1 MKPTHRH
8 RTARHRLAG
17 LIGLGLAL
25 LSNAALALGL
35 GEIRVKS
42 QPGQPLLAEI
52 PIISSEPGE
61 LEQLRARLASP
72 VTFERVGLP
81 RPEGLVN
88 ELDFTVALDES
99 GRPVV
104 RVTSST
110 PVDVPAVNFL
120 IEVDWGQ
127 GRLVREYSALV
138 STPGTLATAGQPVID
153 APVAAPT
160 DVIER
165 LPEPAVVAADPQPE
179 APAPAPEQAAPAPL
193 AAVPPAEPAAAQP
206 APQTA
211 IDLSAGDALAT
222 VRRGQT
228 LSQIAQPLAQSQ
240 GYTLDQAMVALL
252 RANPEAFIN
261 GNINL
266 LKQGAVLRVPEAAEA
281 QGIMESEAAA
291 LVRTQIAEWRRARA
305 PIPQPAAVVETTTP
319 ASASASPAAPSAVA
333 GARLEIAPPTAG
345 TAGSG
350 TQSGINAGGE
360 GEMLA
365 NEQLQQSKEDLA
377 AREAEVQELRTQV
390 AELEKLKQQQAQLLA
405 MKDSDLAAA
414 QQRLAQSQGSDGG
427 IPVWAWAGFALLFAG
442 SLAWGFAQRRKRL
455 APVPRSSVLAGGAGG
470 SRAAELAA
478 VMPPAPVVEDED
490 DVIPPSEPVAVPAPI
505 PVSPSP
511 VAAPPVSAAPPRSTG
526 KGKAGPTWHSGD
538 AAPSV
543 PPLNAATAGRDRLE
557 LAVAYLDLGDVV
569 TARDLLNEV
578 AAGQDAG
585 ARDEALQLLR
595 EIG

>member
-1 MKPTHRH
+1 M
-8 RTARHRLAG
+8 
-17 LIGLGLAL
+17 IGLGLAL

-35 GEIRVKS
+35 GEIKVKS

-72 VTFERVGLP
+72 TTFERVGLP
-81 RPEGLVN
+81 RPQGLVN
-88 ELDFTVALDES
+88 ELDFSVALDEA

-104 RVTSST
+104 RVTSRT

-138 STPGTLATAGQPVID
+138 SAPGTLAAVGQPVID

-160 DVIER
+160 DTIAR
-165 LPEPAVVAADPQPE
+165 PAQPVVATPPE
-179 APAPAPEQAAPAPL
+179 SVPAERTPLPAPPRAPAPAPVAAAPAPQ
-193 AAVPPAEPAAAQP
+193 V
-206 APQTA
+206 AP
-211 IDLSAGDALAT
+211 GDALAP
-222 VRRGQT
+222 VRRGQS
-228 LSQIAQPLAQSQ
+228 LSQVAAPLARAQ

-266 LKQGAVLRVPEAAEA
+266 LKQGAVLRVPESAEA
-281 QGIMESEAAA
+281 QTIREDEAAA
-291 LVRTQIAEWRRARA
+291 LVRSQIAEWRRARA
-305 PIPQPAAVVETTTP
+305 PIPQPAAVVE
-319 ASASASPAAPSAVA
+319 PAAAATTAPQAPRTAPVA
-333 GARLEIAPPTAG
+333 DARLEIAPAAAG
-345 TAGSG
+345 TSGSG
-350 TQSGINAGGE
+350 TQSGVSAGGE

-377 AREAEVQELRTQV
+377 AREAEVQELRSQV
-390 AELEKLKQQQAQLLA
+390 AELEKLKAQQEKLLA

-414 QQRLAQSQGSDGG
+414 QQRLAQGSGG
-427 IPVWAWAGFALLFAG
+427 EGGVPVWAWAGFALLFVGA
-442 SLAWGFAQRRKRL
+442 LAWGFAQRRQRIAP
-455 APVPRSSVLAGGAGG
+455 APVPRNPVFGHAPAD

-478 VMPPAPVVEDED
+478 AMPQAATPEAEPA
-490 DVIPPSEPVAVPAPI
+490 
-505 PVSPSP
+505 PSP
-511 VAAPPVSAAPPRSTG
+511 VLEPAVSVPVAAAPTSSPKPAPAT
-526 KGKAGPTWHSGD
+526 GPTWHAGGGMAP
-538 AAPSV
+538 AAPVTS
-543 PPLNAATAGRDRLE
+543 PQAPAGRDRLE
-557 LAVAYLDLGDVV
+557 LAVAYLDLGDVA

-578 AAGQDAG
+578 AAGHDAT

>member
-1 MKPTHRH
+1 M
-8 RTARHRLAG
+8 
-17 LIGLGLAL
+17 IGLGLAL

-35 GEIRVKS
+35 GEIKVKS

-72 VTFERVGLP
+72 TTFERVGLP
-81 RPEGLVN
+81 RPQGLVN
-88 ELDFTVALDES
+88 ELDFSVALDEA

-104 RVTSST
+104 RVTSRT

-138 STPGTLATAGQPVID
+138 SAPGTLAAAGQPVID

-160 DVIER
+160 DTIAR
-165 LPEPAVVAADPQPE
+165 PAQPVVATPPE
-179 APAPAPEQAAPAPL
+179 SVPAERTPLPAPPRAPAPAPVAAAPAPQ
-193 AAVPPAEPAAAQP
+193 V
-206 APQTA
+206 AP
-211 IDLSAGDALAT
+211 GDALAP
-222 VRRGQT
+222 VRRGQS
-228 LSQIAQPLAQSQ
+228 LSQVAAPLARAQ

-266 LKQGAVLRVPEAAEA
+266 LKQGAVLRVPESAEA
-281 QGIMESEAAA
+281 QTIREDEAAA
-291 LVRTQIAEWRRARA
+291 LVRSQIAEWRRARA
-305 PIPQPAAVVETTTP
+305 PIPQPAAVVE
-319 ASASASPAAPSAVA
+319 PAAAATTAPQAPRTAPVA
-333 GARLEIAPPTAG
+333 DARLEIAPAAAG
-345 TAGSG
+345 TSGSG
-350 TQSGINAGGE
+350 TQSGVSAGGE

-377 AREAEVQELRTQV
+377 AREAEVQELRSQV
-390 AELEKLKQQQAQLLA
+390 AELEKLKAQQEKLLA

-414 QQRLAQSQGSDGG
+414 QQRLAQGNGG
-427 IPVWAWAGFALLFAG
+427 EGGVPVWAWAGFGLLFVGA
-442 SLAWGFAQRRKRL
+442 LAWGFAQRRQRIAP
-455 APVPRSSVLAGGAGG
+455 APVPRNPVFGHAPAD

-478 VMPPAPVVEDED
+478 AMPQAATPEAEPA
-490 DVIPPSEPVAVPAPI
+490 
-505 PVSPSP
+505 PSP
-511 VAAPPVSAAPPRSTG
+511 VLEPAVSVPVAAAPTSSPKPAPAT
-526 KGKAGPTWHSGD
+526 GPTWHAGGGMAP
-538 AAPSV
+538 AAPVTS
-543 PPLNAATAGRDRLE
+543 PQAPAGRDRLE
-557 LAVAYLDLGDVV
+557 LAVAYLDLGDVA

-578 AAGQDAG
+578 AAGHDAT

>member
-1 MKPTHRH
+1 M
-8 RTARHRLAG
+8 
-17 LIGLGLAL
+17 IGLGLAL

-35 GEIRVKS
+35 GEIKVKS

-52 PIISSEPGE
+52 PIISSEQGE

-72 VTFERVGLP
+72 TTFERVGLP
-81 RPEGLVN
+81 RPQGLVN
-88 ELDFTVALDES
+88 ELDFSVALDEA

-104 RVTSST
+104 RVTSRT

-138 STPGTLATAGQPVID
+138 SAPGTLAAASQPVID

-160 DVIER
+160 DTIARPVQPVMATPPESVPAER
-165 LPEPAVVAADPQPE
+165 TPLPAPPR
-179 APAPAPEQAAPAPL
+179 APAPVAAAPAPQ
-193 AAVPPAEPAAAQP
+193 V
-206 APQTA
+206 AP
-211 IDLSAGDALAT
+211 GDALAP
-222 VRRGQT
+222 VRRGQS
-228 LSQIAQPLAQSQ
+228 LSQVAAPLARAQ

-266 LKQGAVLRVPEAAEA
+266 LKQGAVLRVPESAEA
-281 QGIMESEAAA
+281 QTIREDEAAA
-291 LVRTQIAEWRRARA
+291 LVRSQIAEWRRARA
-305 PIPQPAAVVETTTP
+305 PIPQPAAVVE
-319 ASASASPAAPSAVA
+319 PAAAATTAPQAPRTAPVA
-333 GARLEIAPPTAG
+333 DARLEIAPAAAG
-345 TAGSG
+345 TSGSG
-350 TQSGINAGGE
+350 TQSGVSAGGE

-377 AREAEVQELRTQV
+377 AREAEVQELRSQV
-390 AELEKLKQQQAQLLA
+390 AELEKLKAQQEKLLA

-414 QQRLAQSQGSDGG
+414 QQRLAQGSGG
-427 IPVWAWAGFALLFAG
+427 EGGVPVWAWAGFALLFVGA
-442 SLAWGFAQRRKRL
+442 LAWGFAQRRQRIAP
-455 APVPRSSVLAGGAGG
+455 APVPRNPVFGHAPAD

-478 VMPPAPVVEDED
+478 AMPQAATPEAEPA
-490 DVIPPSEPVAVPAPI
+490 
-505 PVSPSP
+505 PSP
-511 VAAPPVSAAPPRSTG
+511 VLEPAVSVPVAATPTSSPKPAP
-526 KGKAGPTWHSGD
+526 AMGPTWHAGGGMAP
-538 AAPSV
+538 AAPVTS
-543 PPLNAATAGRDRLE
+543 PQAPAGRDRLE
-557 LAVAYLDLGDVV
+557 LAVAYLDLGDVA

-578 AAGQDAG
+578 AAGHDAT

>member
-1 MKPTHRH
+1 M
-8 RTARHRLAG
+8 
-17 LIGLGLAL
+17 IGLGLAL

-35 GEIRVKS
+35 GEIKVKS

-52 PIISSEPGE
+52 PIISSEQGE

-72 VTFERVGLP
+72 TTFERVGLP
-81 RPEGLVN
+81 RPQGLVN
-88 ELDFTVALDES
+88 ELDFSVALDEA

-104 RVTSST
+104 RVTSRT

-138 STPGTLATAGQPVID
+138 SAPGTLAAASRPVID

-160 DVIER
+160 DTIARPVQPVMATPPESVPAER
-165 LPEPAVVAADPQPE
+165 TPLPAPPR
-179 APAPAPEQAAPAPL
+179 APAPAPVAAAPAPQ
-193 AAVPPAEPAAAQP
+193 V
-206 APQTA
+206 AP
-211 IDLSAGDALAT
+211 GDALAP
-222 VRRGQT
+222 VRRGQS
-228 LSQIAQPLAQSQ
+228 LSQVAAPLARAQ

-266 LKQGAVLRVPEAAEA
+266 LKQGAVLRVPESAEA
-281 QGIMESEAAA
+281 QTIREDEAAA
-291 LVRTQIAEWRRARA
+291 LVRSQIAEWRRARA
-305 PIPQPAAVVETTTP
+305 PIPQPAAVVE
-319 ASASASPAAPSAVA
+319 PAAAATTAPQAPRTAPVA
-333 GARLEIAPPTAG
+333 DARLEIAPAAAG
-345 TAGSG
+345 TSGSG
-350 TQSGINAGGE
+350 TQSGVSAGGE

-377 AREAEVQELRTQV
+377 AREAEVQELRSQV
-390 AELEKLKQQQAQLLA
+390 AELEKLKAQQEKLLA

-414 QQRLAQSQGSDGG
+414 QQRLAQGSGG
-427 IPVWAWAGFALLFAG
+427 EGGVPVWAWAGFALLFVGA
-442 SLAWGFAQRRKRL
+442 LAWGFAQRRQRIAP
-455 APVPRSSVLAGGAGG
+455 APVPRNPVFGHAPAD

-478 VMPPAPVVEDED
+478 AMPQAATPEAEPA
-490 DVIPPSEPVAVPAPI
+490 
-505 PVSPSP
+505 PSP
-511 VAAPPVSAAPPRSTG
+511 VLEPAVSVPVAATPTSSPKPAP
-526 KGKAGPTWHSGD
+526 AMGPTWHAGGGMAP
-538 AAPSV
+538 AAPVTS
-543 PPLNAATAGRDRLE
+543 PQAPAGRDRLE
-557 LAVAYLDLGDVV
+557 LAVAYLDLGDVA

-578 AAGQDAG
+578 AAGHDAT

>member
-1 MKPTHRH
+1 M
-8 RTARHRLAG
+8 
-17 LIGLGLAL
+17 IGLGLAL

-52 PIISSEPGE
+52 PVISSEPGE

-81 RPEGLVN
+81 RPQGLVN
-88 ELDFTVALDES
+88 ELDFAVALDDA

-104 RVTSST
+104 RVTSRA

-138 STPGTLATAGQPVID
+138 STPGTLAAAEQPVID
-153 APVAAPT
+153 APAAAPT
-160 DVIER
+160 DIIVRPVEPVVAAP
-165 LPEPAVVAADPQPE
+165 PEPAPE
-179 APAPAPEQAAPAPL
+179 PPARSAPAPAPAPVVTAAPTPPVAPDGTL
-193 AAVPPAEPAAAQP
+193 AP
-206 APQTA
+206 
-211 IDLSAGDALAT
+211 
-222 VRRGQT
+222 VRRGQS
-228 LSQIAQPLAQSQ
+228 LSQIAAPLAREQ

-261 GNINL
+261 GNLNL

-281 QGIMESEAAA
+281 QTILESEAAA
-291 LVRTQIAEWRRARA
+291 LVRSQIAEWRSARA
-305 PIPQPAAVVETTTP
+305 PIPQPAAVVESVATP
-319 ASASASPAAPSAVA
+319 APAATSRAPAVA
-333 GARLEIAPPTAG
+333 DARLEIAPAATS
-345 TAGSG
+345 TSGSG
-350 TQSGINAGGE
+350 TQSGVSAGGE

-377 AREAEVQELRTQV
+377 AREAEVQELRSQV
-390 AELEKLKQQQAQLLA
+390 AELEKLKAQQEKLLA

-414 QQRLAQSQGSDGG
+414 QQRLAQSNGSDGG
-427 IPVWAWAGFALLFAG
+427 VPVWAWAGFGLLFVGA
-442 SLAWGFAQRRKRL
+442 LAWGFAQRRQRVSP
-455 APVPRSSVLAGGAGG
+455 APVPRNPIFDKAPAD

-478 VMPPAPVVEDED
+478 AMPQATPEPEH
-490 DVIPPSEPVAVPAPI
+490 EPVRT
-505 PVSPSP
+505 PSP
-511 VAAPPVSAAPPRSTG
+511 VLEPAVVVPPAAAPKSAPKAAPAP
-526 KGKAGPTWHSGD
+526 APGPTWHAGGS
-538 AAPSV
+538 AASV
-543 PPLNAATAGRDRLE
+543 APVASPQAPAGRDRLE
-557 LAVAYLDLGDVV
+557 LAVAYLDLGDVA

-578 AAGQDAG
+578 AAGNDAI

-595 EIG
+595 DIG

>member
-1 MKPTHRH
+1 MKQLVR
-8 RTARHRLAG
+8 RLV
-17 LIGLGLAL
+17 AL
-25 LSNAALALGL
+25 LLTLQCFSALALGL
-35 GEIRVKS
+35 GEIKVKS

-72 VTFERVGLP
+72 TTFERVGLP
-81 RPEGLVN
+81 RPQGLVN
-88 ELDFTVALDES
+88 ELDFSVALDEA

-104 RVTSST
+104 RVTSRT

-138 STPGTLATAGQPVID
+138 SAPGTLAAAGQPVID

-160 DVIER
+160 DTIAR
-165 LPEPAVVAADPQPE
+165 PAQPVVATPPE
-179 APAPAPEQAAPAPL
+179 SVPAERAPLPAPPRAPAPAPVAAAPAPQ
-193 AAVPPAEPAAAQP
+193 V
-206 APQTA
+206 AP
-211 IDLSAGDALAT
+211 GDALAP
-222 VRRGQT
+222 VRRGQS
-228 LSQIAQPLAQSQ
+228 LSQVAAPLARAQ

-266 LKQGAVLRVPEAAEA
+266 LKQGAVLRVPESAEA
-281 QGIMESEAAA
+281 QTIREDEAAA
-291 LVRTQIAEWRRARA
+291 LVRSQIAEWRRARA
-305 PIPQPAAVVETTTP
+305 PIPQPAAVVE
-319 ASASASPAAPSAVA
+319 PAAAATTAPQAPRTAPVA
-333 GARLEIAPPTAG
+333 DARLEIAPAAAG
-345 TAGSG
+345 TSGSG
-350 TQSGINAGGE
+350 TQSGVSAGGE

-377 AREAEVQELRTQV
+377 AREAEVQELRSQV
-390 AELEKLKQQQAQLLA
+390 AELEKLKAQQEKLLA

-414 QQRLAQSQGSDGG
+414 QQRLAQGNGG
-427 IPVWAWAGFALLFAG
+427 EGGVPVWAWAGFGLLFVGA
-442 SLAWGFAQRRKRL
+442 LAWGFAQRRQRIAP
-455 APVPRSSVLAGGAGG
+455 APVPRNPVFGHAPAD

-478 VMPPAPVVEDED
+478 AMPQAATPEAEPA
-490 DVIPPSEPVAVPAPI
+490 
-505 PVSPSP
+505 PSP
-511 VAAPPVSAAPPRSTG
+511 VLEPAVSVPVAATPTSSPKPAPAT
-526 KGKAGPTWHSGD
+526 GPTWHAGGGMAP
-538 AAPSV
+538 AAPVTS
-543 PPLNAATAGRDRLE
+543 PQAPAGRDRLE
-557 LAVAYLDLGDVV
+557 LAVAYLDLGDVA

-578 AAGQDAG
+578 AAGHDAT

>member
-1 MKPTHRH
+1 M
-8 RTARHRLAG
+8 
-17 LIGLGLAL
+17 IGLGLAL

-72 VTFERVGLP
+72 TTFERVGLP
-81 RPEGLVN
+81 RPQGLVN
-88 ELDFTVALDES
+88 ELDFTVALDDA

-104 RVTSST
+104 RVTSRT
-110 PVDVPAVNFL
+110 PVDVAAVNFL

-138 STPGTLATAGQPVID
+138 STPGTLAAAEQPLID

-165 LPEPAVVAADPQPE
+165 LPEPAVATAEPE
-179 APAPAPEQAAPAPL
+179 TPPPSVPEPAPEPTPVAATPTPATRAP
-193 AAVPPAEPAAAQP
+193 VPPPAADIVP
-206 APQTA
+206 GDTLAP
-211 IDLSAGDALAT
+211 

-261 GNINL
+261 GNLNL

-281 QGIMESEAAA
+281 QTLMESEATA
-291 LVRTQIAEWRRARA
+291 LVRTQIAEWRRARQ
-305 PIPQPAAVVETTTP
+305 PIPQPAAVVEP
-319 ASASASPAAPSAVA
+319 ASPRPAAASTAPSAQVA
-333 GARLEIAPPTAG
+333 SARLEIAPPAAG

-377 AREAEVQELRTQV
+377 AREAEVQELRSQV
-390 AELEKLKQQQAQLLA
+390 EELEKLKQQQAQLLA

-427 IPVWAWAGFALLFAG
+427 VPVWAWAGFGLLFAG

-455 APVPRSSVLAGGAGG
+455 SPAPAPRSSVLSEAPAGT

-478 VMPPAPVVEDED
+478 GIPTPAAPVDEIVEPAAPLEPVIVAPAAAVPNAAPAAPRPAPV
-490 DVIPPSEPVAVPAPI
+490 A
-505 PVSPSP
+505 
-511 VAAPPVSAAPPRSTG
+511 

-538 AAPSV
+538 AATSV

-578 AAGQDAG
+578 AAGNDAS